1 MKSFF
6 TYIDFGEKA
15 NKFLKRCGV
24 GKQPSSI
31 DIAELLVRSSREV
44 WNLIGNYENYLTILL
59 RINYD
64 EIVKHKPGL
73 IESMKEATILAA
85 VTHVG
90 KEAKY
95 RLALAEEIFIDDDAA
110 YQEVFKPWTAPN
122 HDGLKD
128 LYKVR
133 FLLCH
138 ILVNDIKII
147 LFYFFFSFLE
157 FGM

>member
-1 MKSFF
+1 LKSFF

-44 WNLIGNYENYLTILL
+44 RNLIGNENYLTILN
-59 RINYD
+59 RIAKDYRK
-64 EIVKHKPGL
+64 IAIKPGL

>member
-31 DIAELLVRSSREV
+31 VIAELLVRSSREV

-73 IESMKEATILAA
+73 IESMKKAPILAA
-85 VTHVG
+85 VTLVG
-90 KEAKY
+90 KEVKY
-95 RLALAEEIFIDDDAA
+95 RLALAKEIFINDDTA
-110 YQEVFKPWTAPN
+110 YQEVFNPLTAPIN
-122 HDGLKD
+122 DDLKK
-128 LYKVR
+128 LYQV
-133 FLLCH
+133 
-138 ILVNDIKII
+138 
-147 LFYFFFSFLE
+147 
-157 FGM
+157 G